1 MNRKVDYEK
10 DLLES
15 LKDPEEAIAYLNAAM
30 EDGDLGVFLLA
41 LQDVIKA
48 GPLGITGTAKK
59 AKLERTHLY
68 RMLSEEG
75 NPELKSMSS
84 VLNTLGFQFQIAYK
98 KLKENTL
105 S

>member
-1 MNRKVDYEK
+1 MSKRIDYETE
-10 DLLES
+10 LLES
-15 LKDPEEAIAYLNAAM
+15 LKDPDEAIAYLNAAL
-30 EDGDLGVFLLA
+30 EDGDLKVFLLA

-48 GPLGITGTAKK
+48 GPLGITGTAQR

-75 NPELKSMSS
+75 NPELKSLSS
-84 VLNTLGFQFQIAYK
+84 VLNTLGLQFQIGHK
-98 KLKENTL
+98 KLEENSL